1 MHPHKSRDEQS
12 NRTPTSKEFEIGKLA
27 LQLFVREF
35 PSAKVVAV
43 GKKAERSLNSMG
55 IPAAHVRHPAYGARP
70 DLHNG
75 WNCSLMASPRELRL
89 SVSVSHRPEA
99 ESLSQ
104 TCKGVMYTVPSCQR
118 WVSATESVLWLLKRK
133 NTRKCLPAIPAGVD
147 FVLDC

>member
-27 LQLFVREF
+27 LRLLVREF

-43 GKKAERSLNSMG
+43 GKKGGKIAQLDGVSLK
-55 IPAAHVRHPAYGARP
+55 
-70 DLHNG
+70 L
-75 WNCSLMASPRELRL
+75 E
-89 SVSVSHRPEA
+89 
-99 ESLSQ
+99 
-104 TCKGVMYTVPSCQR
+104 
-118 WVSATESVLWLLKRK
+118 